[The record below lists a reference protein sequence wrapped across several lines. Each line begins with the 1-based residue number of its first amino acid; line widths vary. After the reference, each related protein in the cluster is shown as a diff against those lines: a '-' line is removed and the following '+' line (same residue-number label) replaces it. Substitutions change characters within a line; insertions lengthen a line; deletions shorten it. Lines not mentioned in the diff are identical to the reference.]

1 MESTAAMRARIRELA
16 TGRDDFDRAV
26 LAVLDDLEQLLRPCG
41 ECHLPPN
48 EVCDICNRI
57 GPNVRHRRHALERSS
72 MDVEYELPARGV
84 HHNGN
89 MSHTCDLRP
98 DMNCPDHATVLERGG

>member
-1 MESTAAMRARIRELA
+1 MKSTPAMRARIRELA

-57 GPNVRHRRHALERSS
+57 GPNVRHRQHALE
-72 MDVEYELPARGV
+72 
-84 HHNGN
+84 
-89 MSHTCDLRP
+89 
-98 DMNCPDHATVLERGG
+98 